1 MPDPRL
7 SKAARLL
14 VHYSTSIRPRDHVA
28 IFASPEA
35 EPLVAEVFRE
45 VLRAG
50 GYPYVL
56 MGLDTRAELGGFDDI
71 FFAEANADQLQ
82 HVSRVNRM
90 VRSEFEAMVYIQSQ
104 RNTHSLTGAD
114 PARKA
119 TFVHAQAD
127 VFKVFLER
135 TARGE
140 FKWVYALY
148 PTQAHAQD
156 ANMSVSEFEDYVFG
170 SMYLDDPD
178 PVARWQAIRQEQQRL
193 VDWLA
198 GKRRIE
204 LKGPNVD
211 LRLSVDGRTFM
222 NSCGRLNMPD
232 GEIYTGPVE
241 DSADGWVRF
250 TYPAVHEGVEVNEVE
265 LRFEAGRVSQATA
278 AKNQDFLRSTLDT
291 DAGAHYLG
299 EWAIGNN
306 PRLDR
311 FIKNILFDEKLGGS
325 FHMALGAGYPETG
338 SKNES
343 AIHWDMICDMR
354 QGGQIFVD
362 GELFYESGRFQV

>member
-1 MPDPRL
+1 MPDPRIQQ
-7 SKAARLL
+7 AARLL
-14 VHYSTSIRPRDHVA
+14 IHYSTSIRPRDHVA

-56 MGLDTRAELGGFDDI
+56 MGLDTRPELGGFDDI
-71 FFAEANADQLQ
+71 FYAEANADQLQ
-82 HVSRVNRM
+82 HVSRINRM
-90 VRSEFEAMVYIQSQ
+90 VRSEFEAMVFVRSQ
-104 RNTHSLTGAD
+104 RNTRILTAVD
-114 PARKA
+114 PKRVASFA
-119 TFVHAQAD
+119 HAQRE

-140 FKWVYALY
+140 FKWVSTLY

-156 ANMSVSEFEDYVFG
+156 AAMSLSEFEDYVFG

-178 PVARWQAIRQEQQRL
+178 PVARWQDTREEQQRL

-198 GKRRIE
+198 GKRRVE

-211 LRLSVDGRTFM
+211 LRLSIDGRIFM
-222 NSCGRLNMPD
+222 NSCGHLNMPD

-241 DSADGWVRF
+241 DSAEGWVRF
-250 TYPAVHEGVEVNEVE
+250 TYPAVHDGVEVDGVE
-265 LRFEAGRVSQATA
+265 LRFEAGRAIHATA
-278 AKNQDFLRSTLDT
+278 TKNQEFLLSTLDT
-291 DAGAHYLG
+291 DAGARYLG

-338 SKNES
+338 SKNQS